1 MILYNMSSNTTTN
14 AQSVRMSFGRRSP
27 GNMGAP
33 VEKPKDGRKTLRRLL
48 AYFKSQRGFV
58 VLLFVIVTA
67 AVILQVAA
75 PAFLSRAID
84 TITAHAFDRL
94 PRILIIMLAIYLAG
108 SICSMIQEIVSAL
121 KAILI
126 VIGLH

>member
-1 MILYNMSSNTTTN
+1 
-14 AQSVRMSFGRRSP
+14 
-27 GNMGAP
+27 MGAP

-108 SICSMIQEIVSAL
+108 SICSMIQEIV
-121 KAILI
+121 
-126 VIGLH
+126 